1 MRFSLG
7 ALGSACEMLGSAF
20 KFGKRT
26 ALSSLTEADLAAATD
41 AGFTLLDA
49 VPPAIVRFFEA
60 LRNDVDMEF
69 HQRSQLS

>member
-1 MRFSLG
+1 MRFPIDALG
-7 ALGSACEMLGSAF
+7 AACEMLGSAL

-26 ALSSLTEADLAAATD
+26 ALSSLTEADLAAAMD

-49 VPPAIVRFFEA
+49 APPAIVRFFEA
-60 LRNDVDMEF
+60 LRNDVAMEF